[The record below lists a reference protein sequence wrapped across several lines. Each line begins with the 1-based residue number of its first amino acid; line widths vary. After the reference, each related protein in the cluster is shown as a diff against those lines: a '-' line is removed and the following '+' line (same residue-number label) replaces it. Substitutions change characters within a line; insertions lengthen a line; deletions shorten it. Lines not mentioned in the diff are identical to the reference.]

1 MLNRVWVKKNDTYTW
16 KRKVEEIVYR
26 DRVTEEVRYEYSY
39 KDGFGR
45 AHNLKDWNEAQEV
58 IKQFNM
64 EDVTEQ
70 MVEAGWISRAQYEAF
85 KKQMSKAE

>member
-1 MLNRVWVKKNDTYTW
+1 MLNRVWIKKNDTYMW

-26 DRVTEEVRYEYSY
+26 DRLTEEVKYAYSY
-39 KDGFGR
+39 IDGFGK
-45 AHNLKDWNEAQEV
+45 AHNLKDWDEAQEV
-58 IKQFNM
+58 IKQFKM

-85 KKQMSKAE
+85 KSKTHKAE